1 MIIISDKMEEVLL
14 KSRLFEGVERSDFA
28 IILNCLNASI
38 KTYQENSQVYP
49 KYQPIDRIGIII
61 SGAVDFYINK
71 ADGNVDLINRLYAGD
86 GVGEVFACSGAVL
99 KSLEYSCIANSKIL
113 FLDVPRA
120 YSDKCA
126 CAYGEKYK
134 VMENMLKAISEDN
147 IFMNKKLLILSQKKL
162 RDKLLMYIHLFKA
175 KDSKAIWIPF
185 NRQDLANFISADRS
199 AVSREL
205 TKMKN
210 DQLIKIEANK
220 IIVLE

>member
-1 MIIISDKMEEVLL
+1 MIIISKKIEGVLQ
-14 KSRLFEGVERSDFA
+14 KSRLFEGVKCADFA

-38 KTYQENSQVYP
+38 RRFKENSQVYQ
-49 KYQPIDRIGIII
+49 KYHPIDRIGIII
-61 SGAVDFYINK
+61 SGGVDFYINK
-71 ADGNVDLINRLYAGD
+71 SDGHIDLINRLYSGD
-86 GVGEVFACSGAVL
+86 GIGEVFACSGAVL
-99 KSLEYSCIANSKIL
+99 KTLEYSCIANSEIL

-120 YSDKCA
+120 YTDKCT

-134 VMENMLKAISEDN
+134 VMENMLKVISEEN

-162 RDKLLMYIHLFKA
+162 RDKLLMYIQLFKA

-210 DQLIKIEANK
+210 DKVIKIEANK
-220 IIVLE
+220 IILI